1 MRNINLIIEYDGTN
15 YCGWQSQKNANSIQ
29 ETIQTA
35 IEKITSNRPNLYGS
49 GRTDKGVHAFGQ
61 TANFL
66 TESKVPAEKF
76 AYNLNSVLPKDIVIK
91 ESIEVDLDFH
101 ARYNA
106 VGKEYSYLILN
117 SKHPSALYRN
127 LAYHVNYCE
136 KLNIDEMILA
146 SQEFVGTHD
155 FRGFMA
161 KGSSIKDTI
170 RTIDEIKITQ
180 DDEFIKLTFRG
191 NGFLYNMIRIIS
203 GTLLFTAVGKI
214 NAKDI
219 LGIISSMNRRQ
230 AGMTLPA
237 HGLYL
242 EKVLY

>member
-35 IEKITSNRPNLYGS
+35 IEKITCNRPNLYGS

-61 TANFL
+61 TANFY
-66 TESKVPAEKF
+66 TESKIPAEKF

-91 ESIEVDLDFH
+91 DAKEVDIDFH

-127 LAYHVNYCE
+127 QAYHVSYR
-136 KLNIDEMILA
+136 LNISEMLLA
-146 SQEFVGTHD
+146 SQEFVGNHD
-155 FRGFMA
+155 FSGFMA
-161 KGSSIKDTI
+161 KGSSIKDAI

-180 DDEFIKLTFRG
+180 DGEFLKFTFRG

-203 GTLLFTAVGKI
+203 GTLLFAGVGKI
-214 NAKDI
+214 NASDI
-219 LGIISSMNRRQ
+219 SGIIHSKNRRM
-230 AGMTLPA
+230 AGVTLPA

>member
-15 YCGWQSQKNANSIQ
+15 YSGWQSQKNAILIQ
-29 ETIQTA
+29 QTIEIA
-35 IEKITSNRPNLYGS
+35 IEKITSNKSELYGS

-91 ESIEVDLDFH
+91 SSSDVDIDFH
-101 ARYNA
+101 DRYSA

-117 SKHPSALYRN
+117 SKQPSALYRN
-127 LAYHVNYCE
+127 LAYHISYCE
-136 KLNIDEMILA
+136 KLNINEMLLA

-155 FRGFMA
+155 FSGFMA
-161 KGSSIKDTI
+161 KGSSIKNTI
-170 RTIDEIKITQ
+170 RTIDEIKIIQ
-180 DDEFIKLTFRG
+180 NGEFLKLTFRG

-203 GTLLFTAVGKI
+203 GTLLFAGVGKI
-214 NAKDI
+214 NSKDI
-219 LGIISSMNRRQ
+219 LGIITSMNRRH
-230 AGMTLPA
+230 AGVTLPA

>member
-35 IEKITSNRPNLYGS
+35 IEKITCNRPNLYGS

-61 TANFL
+61 TANFY
-66 TESKVPAEKF
+66 TESKIPAEKF

-91 ESIEVDLDFH
+91 DAKEVDLDFH

-127 LAYHVNYCE
+127 QAYHVSYR
-136 KLNIDEMILA
+136 LNISEMLLA

-155 FRGFMA
+155 FSGFMA
-161 KGSSIKDTI
+161 KGSSIKDAI

-180 DDEFIKLTFRG
+180 DGEFLKFTFRG

-203 GTLLFTAVGKI
+203 GTLLFAGVGKI
-214 NAKDI
+214 NASDI
-219 LGIISSMNRRQ
+219 SGIIHSKNRRM
-230 AGMTLPA
+230 AGVTLPA

>member
-35 IEKITSNRPNLYGS
+35 IEKITCDRPNLYGS

-61 TANFL
+61 TANFF
-66 TESKVPAEKF
+66 TESKVNAEKF
-76 AYNLNSVLPKDIVIK
+76 AYNLNSVLPADIVIK
-91 ESIEVDLDFH
+91 TSCEVDMDFH
-101 ARYNA
+101 ARYSA

-117 SKHPSALYRN
+117 SKQPSALYRN
-127 LAYHVNYCE
+127 LAYHINYCE
-136 KLNIDEMILA
+136 KLNINEMVVA
-146 SQEFVGTHD
+146 SQAFVGTHD
-155 FRGFMA
+155 FSAFMA
-161 KGSSIKDTI
+161 KGSSIKDPI
-170 RTIDEIKITQ
+170 RTIDEVKITQ
-180 DDEFIKLTFRG
+180 NGEFLKLTFRG
-191 NGFLYNMIRIIS
+191 NGFLYNMVRIIS
-203 GTLLFTAVGKI
+203 GTLLFVGVGKI
-214 NAKDI
+214 NSKDI
-219 LGIISSMNRRQ
+219 LEIINSKNRRQ

>member
-35 IEKITSNRPNLYGS
+35 IEKITCSRPNLYGS

-91 ESIEVDLDFH
+91 ESIEVDIDFH

-127 LAYHVNYCE
+127 LAYHISYCE
-136 KLNIDEMILA
+136 KLNINEMRLA

-155 FRGFMA
+155 FGGFMA

-180 DDEFIKLTFRG
+180 DGEFVKLTFRG

-203 GTLLFTAVGKI
+203 GTLLFAGVGKI

-219 LGIISSMNRRQ
+219 LGIITSMNRRQ

>member
-35 IEKITSNRPNLYGS
+35 IEKITGSRPNLYGS

-61 TANFL
+61 TANFFI
-66 TESKVPAEKF
+66 ESKVNAEKF

-91 ESIEVDLDFH
+91 TSCEVDMDFH
-101 ARYNA
+101 ARYSA

-117 SKHPSALYRN
+117 SKQPSALYRN
-127 LAYHVNYCE
+127 LAYHINYCE
-136 KLNIDEMILA
+136 KLNVNEMIVA
-146 SQEFVGTHD
+146 SQAFMGTHD

-170 RTIDEIKITQ
+170 RTIEEVKITQ
-180 DDEFIKLTFRG
+180 DGDFLKLTFRG
-191 NGFLYNMIRIIS
+191 NGFLYNMVRIIS
-203 GTLLFTAVGKI
+203 GTLLFVGVGKI
-214 NAKDI
+214 NSKDI
-219 LGIISSMNRRQ
+219 SNIIESKNRLR